1 MRYKK
6 LPVEIEA
13 EQWNGQ
19 NVVDIYNFLE
29 GTNYQGESEG
39 VKTEGKNFY
48 IKFENGGCTTG
59 SLIIKTLEGDMK
71 ANIGD
76 YIIKGIKGEYYPCKP
91 DIFEKT
97 YERSNI

>member
-1 MRYKK
+1 MKYKK

-29 GTNYQGESEG
+29 GTNYECELEG

-48 IKFENGGCTTG
+48 IKFENKCCTMG

-76 YIIKGIKGEYYPCKP
+76 YIIKGINGEYYPCKP

-97 YERSNI
+97 YERSNT